1 MTDKFKQIIIEKIA
15 ELPKENQEAIRNFD
29 WAKMA
34 DEIARKY
41 LYDESQI
48 NDVQV
53 ETFLVL
59 VGLTDPKYFSTYI
72 ENGVGTIKEVA
83 ENITKEIYEK
93 IFTPIND
100 HIIENIKKSEK
111 AKNPKW
117 DQNLG
122 FIMSGGDYTSF
133 AERKEPITTDSST
146 NTNKTNV
153 PLKPDSEKNK
163 IKLVI

>member
-1 MTDKFKQIIIEKIA
+1 MTDKFKQIILEKVA

-41 LYDESQI
+41 LSNESQI

-59 VGLTDPKYFSTYI
+59 VGLTDPKYFATYI
-72 ENGVGTIKEVA
+72 ENGVGTIKEYA
-83 ENITKEIYEK
+83 ENITKEISEK
-93 IFTPIND
+93 IFTPINN

-122 FIMSGGDYTSF
+122 FILSGGDYTNF
-133 AERKEPITTDSST
+133 AERKEPLTSIDSPDTT
-146 NTNKTNV
+146 KTNI
-153 PLKPDSEKNK
+153 PIKPSSEKNK